1 MSGEWI
7 GMSRGEVDR
16 LGVIQEVAAKRL
28 RQATAAELLGLS
40 VRQVKRLVKRYRAR
54 GAAGLVSGHRGRHS
68 NNAIAPSVKAA
79 ALELIRERYV
89 DFGPTLAHEKLV
101 EAHGFG
107 VSVETVRQ
115 WMIEADL
122 WRVKPRR
129 VVRVHQRRP
138 RRAYLGELVQ
148 ADGSDHAWFESRA
161 SRCTLIVFVDDAT
174 SRLLA
179 LRFVPSES
187 TQAYMQTLR
196 EYLHASRPPGEG
208 ASITRHRRHRDRQCV
223 FADVHGRLQRPLCH

>member
-1 MSGEWI
+1 
-7 GMSRGEVDR
+7 MSRREVDR

-28 RQATAAELLGLS
+28 RQATVAELLGLS

-54 GAAGLVSGHRGRHS
+54 GAAALVSGHRGRRS
-68 NNAIAPSVKAA
+68 NNAIAPSVKGA

-115 WMIEADL
+115 WMIEANL

-138 RRAYLGELVQ
+138 RRACLGERVQ
-148 ADGSDHAWFESRA
+148 ADGSDHAWFESPA
-161 SRCTLIVFVDDAT
+161 PRCTLIVFVDDAT

-187 TQAYMQTLR
+187 T
-196 EYLHASRPPGEG
+196 
-208 ASITRHRRHRDRQCV
+208 
-223 FADVHGRLQRPLCH
+223 

>member
-1 MSGEWI
+1 M
-7 GMSRGEVDR
+7 DR

-54 GAAGLVSGHRGRHS
+54 GAAGLVSGHRGRRS

-115 WMIEADL
+115 WMIEAD
-122 WRVKPRR
+122 
-129 VVRVHQRRP
+129 QRHP
-138 RRAYLGELVQ
+138 
-148 ADGSDHAWFESRA
+148 
-161 SRCTLIVFVDDAT
+161 
-174 SRLLA
+174 
-179 LRFVPSES
+179 
-187 TQAYMQTLR
+187 
-196 EYLHASRPPGEG
+196 SRPPGEG